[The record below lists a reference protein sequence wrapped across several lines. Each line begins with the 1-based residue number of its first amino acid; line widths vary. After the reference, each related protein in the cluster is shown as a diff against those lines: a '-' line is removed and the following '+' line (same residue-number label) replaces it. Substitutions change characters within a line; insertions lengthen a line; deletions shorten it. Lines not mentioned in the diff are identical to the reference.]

1 MNTRGRKYGRG
12 TLIAMLVGLLV
23 GATLTAGSAA
33 PVKSTKAADRPLVE
47 YTIDIPTP
55 NSDRVIAAIFAVPAG
70 GSADV
75 EYPAVLMLHGFGSQ
89 KDEVGDMYKREAR
102 YLARRGYASL
112 RIDFAAANEGDL
124 QPSLDRMVGDATVAL
139 DWLEASEQSN
149 DDRLG
154 VLGFSFGS
162 RVAALLA
169 GADDRVKVLASWS
182 GAVANGRTNFEGE
195 FDSPYDEVLN
205 LEPCYL
211 CTNYDYAQKYGSVL
225 IDLGWRMVELA
236 AEWFDSLDA
245 SEAQDVIA
253 GYGGPLLAV
262 AGTEDTTVDPMWSRQ
277 MILDAGSLTANLR
290 IIEGADHIYNVFG
303 DQALA
308 KKAMRMTANFFRNR
322 L

>member
-1 MNTRGRKYGRG
+1 MKVRGRGLGRG
-12 TLIAMLVGLLV
+12 MLLAILVGLLV
-23 GATLTAGSAA
+23 GASLTAVSAA
-33 PVKSTKAADRPLVE
+33 PGQSARLANRHLTEHEV
-47 YTIDIPTP
+47 DIAVPG
-55 NSDRVIAAIFAVPAG
+55 SDRVIAATLAVPIG
-70 GSADV
+70 MSADV
-75 EYPAVLMLHGFGSQ
+75 EFPAVLMLHGFGSS

-112 RIDFAAANEGDL
+112 RIDFAAADEGDL
-124 QPSLDRMVGDATVAL
+124 QPSLDRMVSDSSVAL
-139 DWLEASEQSN
+139 DWLEASEYTD

-162 RVAALLA
+162 RVAAILA
-169 GADDRVKVLASWS
+169 GTDDRVKVLASWS

-195 FDSPYDEVLN
+195 FDTPYDPAINPEK
-205 LEPCYL
+205 CYE

-245 SEAQDVIA
+245 STAQDAIGGFA
-253 GYGGPLLAV
+253 GPLLAV
-262 AGTEDTTVDPMWSRQ
+262 AGSEDTTVDPIWSRQ

-303 DQALA
+303 DQTLA
-308 KKAMRMTANFFRNR
+308 KKAMRMTANFFSNK